1 MTSSRKRK
9 PRAVSESARGLTS
22 EQKKLLYDLMKLK
35 NATPIQFAVV
45 TGRVGQNI
53 EQKLDQLE
61 NKGWVKSKDIPNGLE
76 SKVYYVSAKTL
87 GVLRPIAREDFY
99 KGTKGTLKKVVIRTL

>member
-1 MTSSRKRK
+1 MTFPRKRLSCTTK
-9 PRAVSESARGLTS
+9 RKRRRRSVSVPVRGLTP
-22 EQKKLLYDLMKLK
+22 EQEKLLYDLMNLK

-45 TGRVGQNI
+45 TDRVGQNI

-61 NKGWVKSKDIPNGLE
+61 RQGWVKSQDIPNGLE

-87 GVLRPIAREDFY
+87 GALRPIARKDS
-99 KGTKGTLKKVVIRTL
+99 TKGLKVR